1 VRLSSLCSIVI
12 TEEFLRPRL
21 IELKRGME
29 ALDNVVLQ
37 RYSIST
43 LLIGTTDWDNIAQ
56 RVFIKLIPA

>member
-12 TEEFLRPRL
+12 TEESLRPRL

-43 LLIGTTDWDNIAQ
+43 LLIGTTDWDN
-56 RVFIKLIPA
+56 